1 MKLCTYSRGDER
13 RIGFLVGD
21 DRIADLRQAAAA
33 LGVPVAEADDLRV
46 LARVENLSTLAQLD
60 DKAASAGDAEWT
72 TPIGEVTLHAPY
84 RPLQNPICAG
94 GNTRDAHFS
103 DRLRAGK
110 PWLNYFTK
118 ASSSVNDPGAD
129 ISWPRHITNQVY
141 AEPQLTVV
149 IGAHTS
155 YVAPD
160 DALQRVFGFAVATSV
175 SSADLKRKH
184 GQWDKAVS
192 LDTFF
197 NWGPFIATA
206 DSVEPSELA
215 GRLWLN
221 DRMAISGRVQGGLM
235 TTEEI
240 VSQISFGMALEPGD
254 LVLTGV
260 PEAVGHGQEPER
272 WLQDGDVVRSA
283 IDGIGEIEN
292 RVATY

>member
-1 MKLCTYSRGDER
+1 MKLCTYGRGDER
-13 RIGFLVGD
+13 RVGFLVGED
-21 DRIADLRQAAAA
+21 QIADLREAADA
-33 LGVPVAEADDLRV
+33 LGVNVAEADDLLA
-46 LARVENLSTLAQLD
+46 LARVENLPVLAELD
-60 DKAASAGDAEWT
+60 AKAAAAGAAGWK
-72 TPIGEVTLHAPY
+72 TPIGDVTLHAPY

-94 GNTRDAHFS
+94 GNTKDPHYS
-103 DRLRAGK
+103 DRVRGGR

-149 IGAHTS
+149 VGATTS
-155 YVAPD
+155 YVTPD
-160 DALQRVFGFAVATSV
+160 DALAHVFGFAVSTSV

-206 DSVEPSELA
+206 DTVSLSELA

-221 DRMAISGRVQGGLM
+221 DRMALSGQVQGGLM

-240 VSQISFGMALEPGD
+240 LSQISFGMALEPGD

-260 PEAVGHGQEPER
+260 PEGIGFGLEPER

-292 RVATY
+292 TVATY

>member
-13 RIGFLVGD
+13 RIGFLVGE
-21 DRIADLRQAAAA
+21 DRIADLRDAASA
-33 LGVPVAEADDLRV
+33 LGVTVAEADDLLA
-46 LARVENLSTLAQLD
+46 LARVENLPALADLD
-60 DKAASAGDAEWT
+60 GKAAAAGNADWQ
-72 TPIGEVTLHAPY
+72 TPIGDVRLHAPY

-94 GNTRDAHFS
+94 GNTKDAHFS
-103 DRLRAGK
+103 DRVRGGK

-118 ASSSVNDPGAD
+118 ASSSVNDPGAE
-129 ISWPRHITNQVY
+129 ISWPRRITNQVY

-149 IGAHTS
+149 IGARTS
-155 YVAPD
+155 YVTPE
-160 DALQRVFGFAVATSV
+160 DALANVFGYAVATSV

-206 DSVEPSELA
+206 DSVALSELA

-221 DRMAISGRVQGGLM
+221 DRMALSGQVQGGLM

-254 LVLTGV
+254 LLLTGV
-260 PEAVGHGQEPER
+260 PEAVGFGVEPER